1 MVDVLY
7 GEEVNPRIAFEFF
20 RHLSSCP
27 ECEAEYLELL
37 ETRELLGSWEDPVSE
52 KHLDGTIQGRN
63 KAKWRFPG
71 IAWFPALQKIAAGF
85 LILVGIFTLLQAVGL
100 VPQPNE
106 RAIVVSDQQL
116 AEMIHDVMV
125 EKQVEDWKV
134 LASALMS
141 WKEQIELQN
150 RQGINGIY
158 QEMDE
163 MKHRYI
169 LALED
174 YNRQVSKLVNQ

>member
-7 GEEVNPRIAFEFF
+7 GEEVSPRIAFEFF

-52 KHLDGTIQGRN
+52 KHLDNAIQGRI
-63 KAKWRFPG
+63 KAKWRFPR
-71 IAWFPALQKIAAGF
+71 IAWFPAIQKIAAGF
-85 LILVGIFTLLQAVGL
+85 LILVGIFALLQAVGL
-100 VPQPNE
+100 VPLPND

-116 AEMIHDVMV
+116 AELIHDVMV
-125 EKQVEDWKV
+125 EKQMEDWKA